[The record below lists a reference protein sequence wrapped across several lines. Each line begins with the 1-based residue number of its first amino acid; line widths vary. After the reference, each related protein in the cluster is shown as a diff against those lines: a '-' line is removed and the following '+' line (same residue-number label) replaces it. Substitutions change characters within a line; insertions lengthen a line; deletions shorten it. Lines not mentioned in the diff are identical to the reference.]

1 MHPSQFLARDAVSRQ
16 FAYRLLAAAI
26 HRRIREGKLCTVW
39 LARTMIALAPC
50 AVCRRVARE
59 LRAALAAGS
68 AGRALAIAHTA
79 RSAPDRRAEKIVSHR
94 YRYVWICNP
103 KVASRSLITALCA
116 VDPDA
121 ELVRNGTTAQLYEAR
136 PRIRNY
142 LSFAF
147 VRNPYTRTHSFYA
160 DKLLR
165 AQAKVLGRVE
175 GFHGISRGIGFDDL
189 CAWLNS
195 PYGADAF
202 ADRHWLSQH
211 LQIRLPAGR
220 MPDVVGRYERL
231 EEDLSAIARRLDMPV
246 PNLPRLN
253 TMTEWRPVE
262 ARDHHRQQRERDLSV
277 RNRRMLRARY
287 AEDFE
292 LLDYPP

>member
-1 MHPSQFLARDAVSRQ
+1 
-16 FAYRLLAAAI
+16 
-26 HRRIREGKLCTVW
+26 
-39 LARTMIALAPC
+39 MIALAPC
-50 AVCRRVARE
+50 AACRQVARE
-59 LRAALAAGS
+59 LRTALAAGA
-68 AGRALAIAHTA
+68 AGRARAIASTA
-79 RSAPDRRAEKIVSHR
+79 RSTPDRRAEKIVSHR

-103 KVASRSLITALCA
+103 KVASRSLISALCA

-121 ELVRNGTTAQLYEAR
+121 ELVRHGTTAQLYEAR
-136 PRIRNY
+136 PGIRNY

-147 VRNPYTRTHSFYA
+147 VRDPYTRTHSFYA

-165 AQAKVLGRVE
+165 TEKKALERIE
-175 GFHGISRGIGFDDL
+175 RLHGISRDMSFDDL

-195 PYGADAF
+195 PYGSDAF

-211 LQIRLPAGR
+211 LQLRLPARR

-253 TMTEWRPVE
+253 TMTGWCPVE
-262 ARDHHRQQRERDLSV
+262 ARSDHYRQQRERDLSV
-277 RNRRMLRARY
+277 RNRRLLRARY

-292 LLDYPP
+292 LLGYPP